1 LTNLSLNFETIKDTV
16 TKNRGNKIIVPQLKF
31 IKNKSEWLIRTE
43 IQDKF
48 YRFIYDK
55 RVLNQD
61 FTTSPFGF

>member
-16 TKNRGNKIIVPQLKF
+16 TKNRENKIIVPQLKF